1 MIAPLEELIDRLR
14 ALPGI
19 GRKSAERITFYLL
32 SAPPEEVSRLAE
44 AIGTLRTLVRRCRE
58 CFNFSTGGALR
69 DLRWMPK
76 RDPATICVVGPSL
89 GDPQDRA
96 DRGIPRMLPRPG
108 RADLAHGRRGSGDL
122 TIDALLARVKR
133 EGVREV
139 ILALEPKLEGE
150 ITGMHLLSLLKPLG
164 VRVSQIAQ
172 GIPVGRDLEFAD
184 EVTLGRALRGRV
196 ELD

>member
-1 MIAPLEELIDRLR
+1 MIAPLEELVDRLR

-19 GRKSAERITFYLL
+19 GRKSAERITFYLM
-32 SAPPEEVSRLAE
+32 SAPPEEAARLAE
-44 AIGTLRTLVRRCRE
+44 AIGTLRASVRHCRE
-58 CFNFSTGGALR
+58 CFNFSTEELCETCMDAR
-69 DLRWMPK
+69 
-76 RDPATICVVGPSL
+76 RDPAVLCVVGHPWEIL
-89 GDPQDRA
+89 KIERTGEY
-96 DRGIPRMLPRPG
+96 
-108 RADLAHGRRGSGDL
+108 HGRYHVLGGLISPMDGVGTGDL